1 MTWDFSPK
9 PCAKIQ
15 QNLKIQYILDVFST
29 KKIKNPFS
37 LTLIHHTSRSKE
49 GTNIGTIRKVRH
61 MCIYARNAYL
71 FVLYSGVFVSNLS
84 QVRV

>member
-1 MTWDFSPK
+1 MFFL
-9 PCAKIQ
+9 Q
-15 QNLKIQYILDVFST
+15 
-29 KKIKNPFS
+29 KKTKNPFS

-84 QVRV
+84 QARL